1 MSIYL
6 GDSGGVT
13 LQRTAVGAGY
23 IAGELV
29 VADVDANARRWS
41 FDYPTGAII
50 TGDRIEI
57 ATQDGTDLELVE
69 GHVYPD
75 GRWFAH
81 VDMAGG
87 IRLYTNFQDAV
98 NGGYSTAIDLVTPTK
113 DQYIYV
119 RNRDEDYN
127 CVAQIQNY
135 EITTS
140 RETVDLT
147 VLGEN
152 FRENYANGLIS
163 GQGTLNC
170 LWEYRHLPCDE
181 GVSTTSELPNYFAQ
195 LLLRLEQGSLFKGH
209 FFLSRCESPSTWYE
223 ADCVVTN
230 VAFTFDPTQIVRTQ
244 IQFVTTG
251 QIKLMLGEIPSYLLL
266 QDDDNLLK
274 EDSGKLELE
283 EDDD

>member
-13 LQRTAVGAGY
+13 LQRTAAGAGY

-29 VADVDANARRWS
+29 VADVDANAKRWS

-57 ATQDGTDLELVE
+57 ATQDGSDLELVD
-69 GHVYPD
+69 GHVFPD

-87 IRLYTNFQDAV
+87 IRLYTSFEESV
-98 NGGYSTAIDLVTPTK
+98 NGGFANAIALVTPSK
-113 DQYIYV
+113 NQFIYV
-119 RNRDEDYN
+119 RSRDEDYN
-127 CVAQIQNY
+127 CVAQVQNY

-152 FRENYANGLIS
+152 FRENYSNGLIS

-170 LWEYRHLPCDE
+170 LWEYRRQPCDDE
-181 GVSTTSELPNYFAQ
+181 VDASSEVPHYFAQ
-195 LLLRLEQGSLFKGH
+195 LVLRLEQGSFFKGH
-209 FFLSRCESPSTWYE
+209 FFLSRCGTPAVWYE

-251 QIKLMLGEIPSYLLL
+251 QIKLMLGELPSYLLL
-266 QDDDNLLK
+266 QDDDKLLK
-274 EDSGKLELE
+274 EDGGKLELE